1 MLERKKNVLSEG
13 LFDLRSAYSATVA
26 ERRTDGSACP
36 DGWLD
41 TVGMHTV
48 VVPVLH
54 DAEVTAIVDVTKV
67 IPVEVV
73 TAVMGEADG
82 ILEIE
87 WSFPLESTVG
97 RDEANE
103 VRRECPL
110 IWGTV

>member
-1 MLERKKNVLSEG
+1 
-13 LFDLRSAYSATVA
+13 
-26 ERRTDGSACP
+26 
-36 DGWLD
+36 
-41 TVGMHTV
+41 MHTV

-87 WSFPLESTVG
+87 
-97 RDEANE
+97 
-103 VRRECPL
+103 
-110 IWGTV
+110 